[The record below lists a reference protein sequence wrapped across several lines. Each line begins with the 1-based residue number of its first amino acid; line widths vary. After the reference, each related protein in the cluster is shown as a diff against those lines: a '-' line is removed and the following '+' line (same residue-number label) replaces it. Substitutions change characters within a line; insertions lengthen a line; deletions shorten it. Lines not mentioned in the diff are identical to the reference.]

1 MPQIHSPYSSQLD
14 LTVAALPT
22 INIAKGCALGQ
33 EGPLTMTL
41 IFNDENKQEHTLP
54 RSSTCMHAHTHT
66 PSVCCG
72 SSLHKHIGACKK
84 TTASLGFVQILR
96 CTHRSTP
103 LHIWRAESHFNFM
116 NKTAQK

>member
-41 IFNDENKQEHTLP
+41 IFNDENKQAHTLP
-54 RSSTCMHAHTHT
+54 HSSTHTHT
-66 PSVCCG
+66 RA
-72 SSLHKHIGACKK
+72 HA
-84 TTASLGFVQILR
+84 QIL
-96 CTHRSTP
+96 CASWLLVTQAH
-103 LHIWRAESHFNFM
+103 
-116 NKTAQK
+116 

>member
-54 RSSTCMHAHTHT
+54 RSSTCTCTCMHAHTHPLCVVAPRYT
-66 PSVCCG
+66 STLGPV
-72 SSLHKHIGACKK
+72 KK
-84 TTASLGFVQILR
+84 QQHL
-96 CTHRSTP
+96 
-103 LHIWRAESHFNFM
+103 
-116 NKTAQK
+116 